1 MTAGAG
7 AALSHVLIGVG
18 RMAFFQLIRRREFA
32 AWPDQLPSRGT
43 RAAISFHRRTHGCM
57 SHKRGTPAWR
67 GSFHRPHYLA
77 NSRLLRRWL
86 YSSV

>member
-32 AWPDQLPSRGT
+32 APDRTRLPLAEARGD
-43 RAAISFHRRTHGCM
+43 FV
-57 SHKRGTPAWR
+57 PPPDAWL
-67 GSFHRPHYLA
+67 HEP
-77 NSRLLRRWL
+77 
-86 YSSV
+86 